1 MRYLPGRIIREIE
14 NVSARSKQE
23 YMLYIS
29 FLISCVINLLFHK
42 KFCLY
47 SYRSSF
53 NTPYG
58 RIVNYI

>member
-1 MRYLPGRIIREIE
+1 MRYLPRRIIREIE

-23 YMLYIS
+23 HVLYI
-29 FLISCVINLLFHK
+29 LLVLLYYK

-53 NTPYG
+53 NTPHG